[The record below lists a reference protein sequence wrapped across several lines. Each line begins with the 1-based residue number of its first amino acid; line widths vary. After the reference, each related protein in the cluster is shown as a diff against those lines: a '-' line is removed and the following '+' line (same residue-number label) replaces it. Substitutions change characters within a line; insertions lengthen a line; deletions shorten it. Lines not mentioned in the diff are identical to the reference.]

1 MWERKAMKRLWSR
14 RDLSK
19 VIVGAAAAGMAPT
32 CSWAESR
39 TAGNPG
45 HGVPFPPG
53 FVWGTATSAYQVEGA
68 VNEDGRG
75 VSIWD
80 TFAHTAGKIRG
91 DATGDVADDFYHRYI
106 NDIGLMAELGVGA
119 FRFSIAWP
127 RVFPLGSGAANPKG
141 LDFYK
146 RMIAE
151 LQRRGIVPYV
161 TLYHWD
167 LPQPLQDRGGWE
179 NRDTAY
185 RLADYAGYV
194 SRELGAAGVRH
205 FFTTNEIRSVITSG
219 YERGRDAPGLRLG
232 PKRLAQA
239 RHYAVLGHGLSVQ
252 AIRAHSPAGTLVGLA
267 ENPTASTPVTE
278 TERDIVAA
286 RMAMRE
292 ENAAYLTVILEGR
305 YTPRYLQ
312 ELGSDAPQFTDV
324 ELNII
329 HSAVDLVGLNIYGP
343 QYVRAS
349 DAATGYEALPYPANF
364 PHMQSE
370 WLAIGPECLRWTPL
384 LVNDLWKPKTIFITE
399 NGCSSD
405 DQPNQSGEI
414 LDLARC
420 MYLRNCISQVQRAVA
435 AGVPVK
441 GYFLWSLLDNFE
453 WPSGFSERFGIVHVD
468 FKDLRRRPKLSFS
481 LYRSII
487 AKNAI

>member
-1 MWERKAMKRLWSR
+1 MKKIWNR
-14 RDLSK
+14 RELGK
-19 VIVGAAAAGMAPT
+19 LVAGATAAGMAST
-32 CSWAESR
+32 HSWPESR
-39 TAGNPG
+39 TAMSPG
-45 HGVPFPPG
+45 SVAPFPPD

-80 TFAHTAGKIRG
+80 TFTHTAGKIRG
-91 DATGDVADDFYHRYI
+91 GATGDTADDFYHRYVA
-106 NDIGLMAELGVGA
+106 DIGLMAELGVGA

-127 RVFPLGSGAANPKG
+127 RIFPLGGGTPNPKG

-146 RMIAE
+146 RMIVE
-151 LQRRGIVPYV
+151 LQRHGIVPYV
-161 TLYHWD
+161 TLYRWD
-167 LPQPLQDRGGWE
+167 LPQALQDRGGWE

-194 SRELGAAGVRH
+194 SRELGAAGVKH
-205 FFTTNEIRSVITSG
+205 FFTTNEIRSIITSG
-219 YERGRDAPGLRLG
+219 YERGRDAPGLSLSA
-232 PKRLAQA
+232 KRLAQA
-239 RHYAVLGHGLSVQ
+239 KHFAVLGHGLSVQ

-278 TERDIVAA
+278 SDSDINAA
-286 RMAMRE
+286 RTAMRE

-312 ELGSDAPQFTDV
+312 DLGANAPQFTED
-324 ELNII
+324 ELKVI
-329 HSAVDLVGLNIYGP
+329 HSPVDLVGLNIYGP

-349 DAATGYEALPYPANF
+349 DTTTGYEVLQQPANF

-370 WLAIGPECLRWTPL
+370 WLSIGPECLRWTPL
-384 LVNDLWKPKTIFITE
+384 LVNDLWKHETILITE
-399 NGCSSD
+399 NGCSTD
-405 DQPNQSGEI
+405 DRPNQAGEI
-414 LDLARC
+414 LDLARG
-420 MYLRNCISQVQRAVA
+420 MYLRNCIAQLQRAIA
-435 AGVPVK
+435 AGAPVK

-453 WPSGFSERFGIVHVD
+453 WPAGFSERFGIIYVD
-468 FKDLRRRPKLSFS
+468 FTTLQRKPKLSFR
-481 LYRSII
+481 LYQSII

>member
-1 MWERKAMKRLWSR
+1 MKKLWSR
-14 RDLSK
+14 RELSK
-19 VIVGAAAAGMAPT
+19 LVVGAAAVSMAST
-32 CSWAESR
+32 RSWPESR
-39 TAGNPG
+39 ATVSPSDKA
-45 HGVPFPPG
+45 PFPPG

-91 DATGDVADDFYHRYI
+91 GATGDIADDFYHRYVG
-106 NDIGLMAELGVGA
+106 DIKLMAELGVKA

-127 RVFPLGSGAANPKG
+127 RVFPQGSGAANPKG

-146 RMIAE
+146 RMILE
-151 LQRRGIVPYV
+151 LQRHGIVPYV

-167 LPQPLQDRGGWE
+167 LPQALQDRGGWE

-185 RLADYAGYV
+185 RLAEYAGYV

-205 FFTTNEIRSVITSG
+205 FFTTNEIRSFITSG
-219 YERGRDAPGLRLG
+219 YERGRDAPGLNLS

-239 RHYAVLGHGLSVQ
+239 KHYAVLGHGLSVQ

-278 TERDIVAA
+278 SDRDINAA
-286 RMAMRE
+286 RIAMRE

-312 ELGSDAPQFTDV
+312 DLGANAPQFTDA
-324 ELNII
+324 ELKII
-329 HSAVDLVGLNIYGP
+329 HSPVDLVGLNIYGP

-349 DAATGYEALPYPANF
+349 DAVAEYEVLQQPATF

-370 WLAIGPECLRWTPL
+370 WLSIGPECLRWTPL
-384 LVNDLWKPKTIFITE
+384 LVNDLWKPKAIFITE

-405 DQPNQSGEI
+405 DAPNQSGEI
-414 LDLARC
+414 IDLARG
-420 MYLRNCISQVQRAVA
+420 MYLRNCIAQLQRAIA
-435 AGVPVK
+435 AGAPVK
-441 GYFLWSLLDNFE
+441 GYFVWSLLDNFE
-453 WPSGFSERFGIVHVD
+453 WPSGFSERFGIVYVD
-468 FKDLRRRPKLSFS
+468 FANLQRKPKLSFS
-481 LYRSII
+481 LYQSII